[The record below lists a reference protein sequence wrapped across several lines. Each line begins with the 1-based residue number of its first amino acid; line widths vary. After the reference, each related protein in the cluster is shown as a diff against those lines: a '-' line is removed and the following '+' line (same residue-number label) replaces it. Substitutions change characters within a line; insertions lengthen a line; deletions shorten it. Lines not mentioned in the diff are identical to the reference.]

1 VLYQSRSTA
10 WQARHPGSDDAV
22 LPPRRPDKVPAR
34 AWRHMNR
41 FMWLALTASTFP
53 GRATAQDTCPA
64 PDGRL
69 ITVAPG
75 VRLEVIEWG
84 GAGEPLL
91 FLSGMGQTAHAFDP
105 FAPKFADRYRVVGIT
120 RRGRGRSSRSPGY
133 EYGSAVLVG
142 DIAAVMDSLAMPAAH
157 VVGWSYGGNE
167 ATLLA
172 VQHPERVLSVT
183 LLDSYDNSLAA
194 RTFARSDSL
203 PGPTGSIP
211 PRPPANLREMIDRD
225 RALGGREP
233 VTELCATSRFAPDG
247 RYLGPVSS
255 DSVGG
260 YTWFG
265 AVRLAYSA
273 VTPPLLAILGTMRR
287 VEDMFPDVATMDSAD
302 RARAT
307 VLATT
312 VQREI
317 DAGRVRLRRALP
329 SAHIVEIPGAD
340 HAIFRSH
347 PELVIRAMR
356 AFFAEI
362 GDGT

>member
-1 VLYQSRSTA
+1 VTESQDHLVTLV
-10 WQARHPGSDDAV
+10 DAV
-22 LPPRRPDKVPAR
+22 AGRRAR
-34 AWRHMNR
+34 LYMNR
-41 FMWLALTASTFP
+41 FMWLVLMASTLV
-53 GRATAQDTCPA
+53 GRVTAQETCPA
-64 PDGRL
+64 PTGRL
-69 ITVAPG
+69 VTVAPG
-75 VRLEVIEWG
+75 VRLEVVEWSLG
-84 GAGEPLL
+84 GEPLL
-91 FLSGMGQTAHAFDP
+91 FLSGMGQTAHAFDR

-142 DIAAVMDSLAMPAAH
+142 DILAVMDSLAMPAAH

-194 RTFARSDSL
+194 GTFAGSDSL
-203 PGPTGSIP
+203 PGPTGSTP
-211 PRPPANLREMIDRD
+211 DGPPADLQEMIDRD
-225 RALGGREP
+225 RALGGRTP

-265 AVRLAYSA
+265 AARLPYSA
-273 VTPPLLAILGTMRR
+273 VTPPLLAILGTMRG
-287 VEDMFPDVATMDSAD
+287 VEDMFPDMATMDSAD

-340 HAIFRSH
+340 HAIFLSH
-347 PELVIRAMR
+347 PEWVIREMR
-356 AFFAEI
+356 AFLARI
-362 GDGT
+362 AGGI

>member
-1 VLYQSRSTA
+1 
-10 WQARHPGSDDAV
+10 
-22 LPPRRPDKVPAR
+22 
-34 AWRHMNR
+34 MNR
-41 FMWLALTASTFP
+41 FMWLAVTVSTFP

-64 PDGRL
+64 PNGRL
-69 ITVAPG
+69 LTVAPG

-84 GAGEPLL
+84 GAGRPLL
-91 FLSGMGQTAHAFDP
+91 FLSGMGQTAHAFDS

-133 EYGSAVLVG
+133 EYGSAVLLG
-142 DIAAVMDSLAMPAAH
+142 DIVAVMDSLAMPAAH

-172 VQHPERVLSVT
+172 VQHTERVLSVT

-194 RTFARSDSL
+194 GTFAGSDSL
-203 PGPTGSIP
+203 PGPTGSTP
-211 PRPPANLREMIDRD
+211 DSPPANLQEMIDRD
-225 RALGGREP
+225 RALGGRTP

-260 YTWFG
+260 YTLFG
-265 AVRLAYSA
+265 AVRLPYSA
-273 VTPPLLAILGTMRR
+273 VTAPVLAILGTMRG
-287 VEDMFPDVATMDSAD
+287 VEDLFPDVATMDSAD
-302 RARAT
+302 QARAN
-307 VLATT
+307 VLAGA

-329 SAHIVEIPGAD
+329 SAHIVEISGAD

-356 AFFAEI
+356 AFLAGLE
-362 GDGT
+362 GGT